1 MVVHRK
7 VVFTVKKF
15 VRRYLFFFLNQ
26 AIALAKKHNLNPN
39 VFIVLSV
46 VGMVIHA
53 LYYLPWFKGGTVDLA
68 FLVTLRFLG
77 VLGPAYIILKGKRIA
92 PAINASFVISWTVS
106 TAWHVCYYVY
116 L

>member
-1 MVVHRK
+1 M
-7 VVFTVKKF
+7 KKF
-15 VRRYLFFFLNQ
+15 ISRYLFVLLHQ

-46 VGMVIHA
+46 TGMIIHG

-68 FLVTLRFLG
+68 LLVTLRFLG
-77 VLGPAYIILKGKRIA
+77 LLGPAYIILKGKRVA

>member
-1 MVVHRK
+1 MS
-7 VVFTVKKF
+7 KF
-15 VRRYLFFFLNQ
+15 IKQYLFFWLNRS
-26 AIALAKKHNLNPN
+26 ISLAKKHNLDPR
-39 VFIVLSV
+39 VFIVLSA

-68 FLVTLRFLG
+68 FLVSLRFLA
-77 VLGPAYIILKGKRIA
+77 VVGPAYIIIKGRKIA
-92 PAINASFVISWTVS
+92 PALNTAFVISWTVS